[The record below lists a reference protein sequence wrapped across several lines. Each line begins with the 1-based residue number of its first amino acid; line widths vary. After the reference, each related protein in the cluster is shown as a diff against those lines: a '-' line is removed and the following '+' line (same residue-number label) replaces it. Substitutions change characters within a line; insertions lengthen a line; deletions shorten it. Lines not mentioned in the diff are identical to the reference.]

1 MDVPVR
7 LAFVALA
14 GLLATSAC
22 VTTGPAPASPPA
34 SSRLPDLTGPD
45 LGGHT
50 VRIAAGAGRVRV
62 VDFWATWCE
71 PCREQL
77 PMLDRLS
84 RELSPRG
91 LSVYGIATDDGRGEV
106 EAFLA
111 RSPVSFTVLL
121 DPAGEALARQLAI
134 VRLPTTLIVDRKG
147 IVRDVH
153 LGYEPSDAAWLE
165 SRVLEL
171 LAE

>member
-1 MDVPVR
+1 MR
-7 LAFVALA
+7 LASLAAA
-14 GLLATSAC
+14 GLVATSAC
-22 VTTGPAPASPPA
+22 VTAGAAPVPA
-34 SSRLPDLTGPD
+34 SSPAVGRPADLTGPD
-45 LGGHT
+45 L
-50 VRIAAGAGRVRV
+50 AGRQVAIGKDVGRVRV

-84 RELSPRG
+84 KELSSRG
-91 LSVYGIATDDGRGEV
+91 LSVYGVATDEARGEV

-111 RSPVSFTVLL
+111 RSPVSFPVLL
-121 DPAGEALARQLAI
+121 DPAGEALARPLAI
-134 VRLPTTLIVDRKG
+134 DRLPTTLLVDRKG

-165 SRVLEL
+165 SRVREL